1 MTAHTAQPN
10 AFIGKAAAPTDAEL
24 SAALGDAR
32 PAWDQLLAKLEGELG
47 VNVREWSSY
56 SVKAGWSLRL
66 KRKSRT
72 IVWLGPRAGAFLV
85 AFILGDKAMRAAKAS
100 KLPRRIVEIMKQ
112 APKYPEGTGVRIVIK
127 VVKDLAAIKTLAAIK
142 LAN

>member
-10 AFIGKAAAPTDAEL
+10 AFIGKTTAPTDAEL

-32 PAWDQLLAKLEGELG
+32 PAWDQLLAELAGELG

-100 KLPRRIVEIMKQ
+100 KLPRRIVEIMNE
-112 APKYPEGTGVRIVIK
+112 APKYPEGTGVRMVIK
-127 VVKDLAAIKTLAAIK
+127 AVKDLAAIKTLAAIK